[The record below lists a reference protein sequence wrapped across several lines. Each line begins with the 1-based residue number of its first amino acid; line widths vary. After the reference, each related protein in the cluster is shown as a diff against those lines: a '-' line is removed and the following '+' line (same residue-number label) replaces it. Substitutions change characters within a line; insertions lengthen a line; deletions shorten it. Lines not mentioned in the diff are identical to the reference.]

1 MAKDLKKNATIEILR
16 TAASA
21 VLKSRP
27 SSIRV
32 VLDPVSPVQVHGLL
46 AEANNCFA
54 VGDVVLHGD
63 PKLGVL

>member
-1 MAKDLKKNATIEILR
+1 MLR
-16 TAASA
+16 TSACAA
-21 VLKSRP
+21 LKSRP

-32 VLDPVSPVQVHGLL
+32 VLDPVSPVQLHGLL
-46 AEANNCFA
+46 AEGNNCFT